1 MDNRAIA
8 VFDSGLGGLTAVKE
22 LRKILPGEDIVF
34 FGDTARVPYGTRSRE
49 TILQYARQD
58 IRFLLKQDVKF
69 LLAACG
75 TISSTY
81 PTHEAAK
88 LPVPYTGVVSCACR
102 AAARETKNGKIGVIG
117 TTATI
122 RSGSY
127 PAALQDMDPR
137 YQIVSQPC
145 PLFVPLVENGFFG
158 ERNQVSELVIAQY
171 LEPVKAAGVDTLI
184 LGCTHY
190 PLLAPMI
197 ARYMGPEVTLI
208 DVGRETADAVKLALA
223 DLELL
228 AAPGRK
234 GKATYFV
241 SDTADDFAANA
252 DIFLGE
258 YAGGTVAQIAIDTY

>member
-81 PTHEAAK
+81 PTHEAAR

-102 AAARETKNGKIGVIG
+102 AAAKATRNGKIGVIG
-117 TTATI
+117 TSATL
-122 RSGSY
+122 R
-127 PAALQDMDPR
+127 DMDPR
-137 YQIVSQPC
+137 YQITSVAC

-158 ERNQVSELVIAQY
+158 DHNQVSELVIAQY

-190 PLLAPMI
+190 PLVEKNIQRLYP
-197 ARYMGPEVTLI
+197 GLPLI
-208 DVGRETADAVKLALA
+208 DPADQMAKTIAGYLQENGLVNDQPGKGTLDIYTTGSVEEYREKAAKVGLNPVTSVQDYPILKL
-223 DLELL
+223 
-228 AAPGRK
+228 
-234 GKATYFV
+234 
-241 SDTADDFAANA
+241 
-252 DIFLGE
+252 
-258 YAGGTVAQIAIDTY
+258 